1 MADVTISSLPLGTP
15 SGNALLPYSQNE
27 VTRSTAVSAVL
38 QNTSIIGVNLANPEV
53 YGNTVVIKGK
63 DSSTFIGNQPLGL
76 GVLNGGNY
84 DLVGIDFKNLSGNSL
99 AGRIG
104 VSVTGGG
111 GYMSLGTS
119 NNYSLGIT
127 NSALT
132 IDPNGNVGIG
142 TTTPTAKLDVNGN
155 VKATNI
161 PKFAWARFNG
171 SGEIQASLGVTSIVP
186 NGPNS
191 NVYIVDVTAANFSNA
206 NYSITGMTRYN
217 GTSCFMQLYTGDGSS
232 TAYNPTTTRFY
243 VATNNSSVG
252 QVNHTNYIQVM
263 GN

>member
-1 MADVTISSLPLGTP
+1 MADVTINELTRGVPAG
-15 SGNALLPYSQNE
+15 GNILPYSTGSNTLG
-27 VTRSTAVSAVL
+27 VPVSAIL
-38 QNTSIIGVNLANPEV
+38 QDAGNIGIGNNSPQSKLHVYDASNSLIALGRAGNPQALAKWEYNSGTCSFGTRDTDNLELITNNV
-53 YGNTVVIKGK
+53 SRLFMNTV
-63 DSSTFIGNQPLGL
+63 
-76 GVLNGGNY
+76 
-84 DLVGIDFKNLSGNSL
+84 
-99 AGRIG
+99 
-104 VSVTGGG
+104 
-111 GYMSLGTS
+111 
-119 NNYSLGIT
+119 
-127 NSALT
+127 
-132 IDPNGNVGIG
+132 GNVGIG

-171 SGEIQASLGVTSIVP
+171 SGEIQASLGVTSITP
-186 NGPNS
+186 NSPNS

-232 TAYNPTTTRFY
+232 TAFNPTTTRFY